1 MIDRKT
7 VGIFIFPEVE
17 LLDFC
22 GPHEVLSVTRLN
34 EARYREEPSPFDVMV
49 IAEKPNPVTVSGGLR
64 VIPDRTLA
72 DCPQLDILLL
82 PGGWGVRR
90 EISNEPLLRWI
101 AERGKEVELLTS
113 VCTGSMLLGHA
124 GLLEGKRATTH
135 WSCLAWMRRSFST
148 VTVEDHLHVV
158 EDGDVMTSAGISAG
172 IDLAL
177 RIVARYHGE
186 AVARRTARYMEY
198 PYPEDNARRI

>member
-1 MIDRKT
+1 
-7 VGIFIFPEVE
+7 
-17 LLDFC
+17 
-22 GPHEVLSVTRLN
+22 
-34 EARYREEPSPFDVMV
+34 MV